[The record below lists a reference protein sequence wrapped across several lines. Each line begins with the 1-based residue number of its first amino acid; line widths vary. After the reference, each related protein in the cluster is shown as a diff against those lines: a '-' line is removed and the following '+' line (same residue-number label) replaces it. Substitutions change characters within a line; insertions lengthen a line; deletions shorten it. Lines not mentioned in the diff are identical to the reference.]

1 MRRHKH
7 VATPPLR
14 YAATGQERKA
24 QKELLRDLYRDY
36 SGARHYWFV
45 LRYNREYAKEE

>member
-1 MRRHKH
+1 MRKH
-7 VATPPLR
+7 VDCPPLR

-45 LRYNREYAKEE
+45 LRYNKEYAKEE